1 VKFFSQN
8 RFTRAWSDFYFS
20 DFCCNRPAR
29 TLKRK
34 KGGKISPAA
43 EVRLLTIPGN
53 RKAAVVRSSLP
64 GCFS

>member
-1 VKFFSQN
+1 MMP
-8 RFTRAWSDFYFS
+8 TLH
-20 DFCCNRPAR
+20 PAFAATAATR